1 MARARKV
8 VQVPPAEAVFILEA
22 MILDGNVSPETLEEY
37 RSRYVA
43 EIQTLEAR
51 LARLRDLAAPIVPAA
66 AVGAAIAAAVPA
78 VVRKVREIRPKVAA
92 KVAKLT
98 PERIRSRQLQ
108 GKYLGLMRQIP
119 KNVVQ
124 SQFGKA
130 AIAAKGK
137 EAVIDDMEAYIAAH
151 GGSSEAGG
159 SKRRSRRARGG
170 SSAKRSSKRAGAKSR
185 GAKKSRR

>member
-22 MILDGNVSPETLEEY
+22 MISDGNVLPDTLEEY
-37 RSRYVA
+37 RARYVS

-51 LARLRDLAAPIVPAA
+51 LARLRDLATPIVPAA

-78 VVRKVREIRPKVAA
+78 VVRKVRQGGTKVAA

-98 PERIRSRQLQ
+98 PERILSRKLQ
-108 GKYLGLMRQIP
+108 GRYLGLMRQIP

-124 SQFGKA
+124 SQFGKE
-130 AIAAKGK
+130 AIASKGK
-137 EAVIDDMEAYIAAH
+137 EAVIDEMEAYIAAK
-151 GGSSEAGG
+151 GGSEA
-159 SKRRSRRARGG
+159 SPKRRSRRARGG
-170 SSAKRSSKRAGAKSR
+170 RAAKRSSNSGGTKKR
-185 GAKKSRR
+185 GARKSRR